1 MSDYF
6 TTDELAEFLRVKPR
20 KIYDLVSKEEVPFS
34 RVMGKLLFSKEEV
47 ANWIAGNNN
56 SVENKNYLPDVIL
69 GSHDPLLEYAI
80 KKSGSGIALSFDGSN
95 KGLERFKLNQGIA
108 SGLHIYNFSSKK
120 WNIPSV
126 EKYLNDKDFV
136 LMEWAKRERGLIFQ
150 PHNEPKKS
158 ITDFK
163 GLRLVTRQP
172 GSGADNYLKNLLKS
186 ENLNLSDF
194 VKTEIVYSEIDAVS
208 LVLSGQADVTLGIA
222 SEAEK
227 YQLKFIPVVKE
238 RFDLVIDRFCWFE
251 APFQKLLQFSKT
263 TEFFDAASRLK
274 GYNIKDLGVIHFNSK
289 QV

>member
-20 KIYDLVSKEEVPFS
+20 KVYDLVSKEEVPFS
-34 RVMGKLLFSKEEV
+34 KVMGKLLFSKEEV

-108 SGLHIYNFSSKK
+108 SGLHIYDFNSKK
-120 WNIPSV
+120 WNTPSV
-126 EKYLNDKDFV
+126 EKHLNSKDFV

-194 VKTEIVYSEIDAVS
+194 VKTEIVYSEIESVS

-227 YQLKFIPVVKE
+227 YKLKFIPVVEE
-238 RFDLVIDRFCWFE
+238 RFDLVIDRFSWFE
-251 APFQKLLQFSKT
+251 NPFQKLLQFSKT
-263 TEFFDAASRLK
+263 TEFFDIASRLK
-274 GYNIKDLGVIHFNSK
+274 GYDIKNLGVIHFNSK
-289 QV
+289 

>member
-150 PHNEPKKS
+150 PLNEPKKS

-208 LVLSGQADVTLGIA
+208 LVLSGQADVTLGIS

-227 YQLKFIPVVKE
+227 YKLKFIPVVKE
-238 RFDLVIDRFCWFE
+238 RFDLVIDRFSWFE
-251 APFQKLLQFSKT
+251 VPFQKLLQFSKT
-263 TEFFDAASRLK
+263 TEFFDIASSLK
-274 GYNIKDLGVIHFNSK
+274 GYDIKNLGVIHFNSK
-289 QV
+289 

>member
-56 SVENKNYLPDVIL
+56 TVENKNYLPDVIL
-69 GSHDPLLEYAI
+69 GSHDPLLEHAI
-80 KKSGSGIALSFDGSN
+80 KKSGSGIALSFDGSK

-108 SGLHIYNFSSKK
+108 SGLHIYDFSSKK

-150 PHNEPKKS
+150 PHNKPKKS

-208 LVLSGQADVTLGIA
+208 LVLSEQADVTLGIA

-227 YQLKFIPVVKE
+227 YKLKFIPVVEE
-238 RFDLVIDRFCWFE
+238 RFDLVIDRFSWFE
-251 APFQKLLQFSKT
+251 VPFQKLLQFSKT
-263 TEFFDAASRLK
+263 TEFFDIASRLK
-274 GYNIKDLGVIHFNSK
+274 GYNIKDLGMIHFNSN
-289 QV
+289 

>member
-126 EKYLNDKDFV
+126 EKYLND
-136 LMEWAKRERGLIFQ
+136 RSISIS
-150 PHNEPKKS
+150 KKS
-158 ITDFK
+158 LDYLA
-163 GLRLVTRQP
+163 LRIERSYKTALDIARKIDYFSMESHSTI
-172 GSGADNYLKNLLKS
+172 NYNFLK
-186 ENLNLSDF
+186 
-194 VKTEIVYSEIDAVS
+194 TIID
-208 LVLSGQADVTLGIA
+208 
-222 SEAEK
+222 
-227 YQLKFIPVVKE
+227 
-238 RFDLVIDRFCWFE
+238 
-251 APFQKLLQFSKT
+251 
-263 TEFFDAASRLK
+263 
-274 GYNIKDLGVIHFNSK
+274 
-289 QV
+289 

>member
-1 MSDYF
+1 
-6 TTDELAEFLRVKPR
+6 
-20 KIYDLVSKEEVPFS
+20 
-34 RVMGKLLFSKEEV
+34 LFSKEEV

-56 SVENKNYLPDVIL
+56 TVENKNYLPDIIL

-108 SGLHIYNFSSKK
+108 SGLHIYDFSSKK

-150 PHNEPKKS
+150 PHNETKKN

-186 ENLNLSDF
+186 EYLNLSDF

-227 YQLKFIPVVKE
+227 YKLKFIPVVKE
-238 RFDLVIDRFCWFE
+238 RFDLVIDRFSWFE
-251 APFQKLLQFSKT
+251 VPFQKLLQFSKT
-263 TEFFDAASRLK
+263 TEFFDIASSLK
-274 GYNIKDLGVIHFNSK
+274 GYDIKNLGVIHFNSK
-289 QV
+289 

>member
-20 KIYDLVSKEEVPFS
+20 KVYDLVSKEEVPFS

-56 SVENKNYLPDVIL
+56 TVENKNYLPDIIL

-108 SGLHIYNFSSKK
+108 SGLHIYDFSSKK

-136 LMEWAKRERGLIFQ
+136 LMEWAKRERG
-150 PHNEPKKS
+150 
-158 ITDFK
+158 
-163 GLRLVTRQP
+163 
-172 GSGADNYLKNLLKS
+172 
-186 ENLNLSDF
+186 
-194 VKTEIVYSEIDAVS
+194 
-208 LVLSGQADVTLGIA
+208 
-222 SEAEK
+222 
-227 YQLKFIPVVKE
+227 
-238 RFDLVIDRFCWFE
+238 
-251 APFQKLLQFSKT
+251 
-263 TEFFDAASRLK
+263 
-274 GYNIKDLGVIHFNSK
+274 
-289 QV
+289 

>member
-20 KIYDLVSKEEVPFS
+20 KVYDLVSKEEVPFS

-47 ANWIAGNNN
+47 ANWIAGNNK

-108 SGLHIYNFSSKK
+108 SGLHVYDFNSKK

-136 LMEWAKRERGLIFQ
+136 LMEWAKRERGFIFQ

-227 YQLKFIPVVKE
+227 YKLKFIPVVEE
-238 RFDLVIDRFCWFE
+238 RFDLVIDRFSWFE
-251 APFQKLLQFSKT
+251 VPFQKLLQFSKT
-263 TEFFDAASRLK
+263 TEFFDIASRLK

-289 QV
+289 

>member
-20 KIYDLVSKEEVPFS
+20 KVYDLVSKEEVPFS

-56 SVENKNYLPDVIL
+56 TVENKNYLPDVIL

-108 SGLHIYNFSSKK
+108 SGLHVYDFNSKK

-150 PHNEPKKS
+150 HLNKKKKS
-158 ITDFK
+158 IIDFK

-172 GSGADNYLKNLLKS
+172 GSGADNYLQNLLKS

-194 VKTEIVYSEIDAVS
+194 IETEIVYSEIDAVS
-208 LVLSGQADVTLGIA
+208 LVLSGHADVTLGLA

-227 YQLKFIPVVKE
+227 YKLKFIPVVEE
-238 RFDLVIDRFCWFE
+238 RFDLVIDRFSWFE
-251 APFQKLLQFSKT
+251 VPFQKLLQFSKT
-263 TEFFDAASRLK
+263 TEFFDIASSLK
-274 GYNIKDLGVIHFNSK
+274 GYDIKNLGVIHFNSK
-289 QV
+289 